1 MGHCVMDPH
10 DSSPKHSRNP
20 ANAGSATNDSS
31 GPANPDDAELGAPLP
46 GNKQPLPPRLQ
57 GLVDRIRREAER
69 LADDPPSRGDL
80 KILARTL
87 DELRRAFRVFRP
99 YRKLRKVAV
108 FGSARTTADH
118 ATYRQAVEF
127 GRKMAEQ
134 GWLVVTG
141 AASGIMEAGH
151 RGAGRDRA
159 MGLNIILPFAQ
170 DDNPVIAGDAK
181 LVHMRYFFTRKLMF
195 VKESHAMC
203 LLPGGF
209 GTLDEGLEVLTLLQ
223 TGKRDMVPVVL
234 LDEPGGDYW
243 QGFHRFVH
251 DYLLEREMIDPEDLA
266 LYRLTDRVD
275 EAVEEIVGFF
285 RVYHSM
291 RYVGQQLVFR
301 LNHPLDQA
309 LLEQINDSFGDL
321 LTEGRFRQQGPL
333 PEERDQP
340 DLANLPRLV
349 FPFNRRTFGRLR
361 QLIDFLNRHG
371 RENEPPRPKR
381 VY

>member
-1 MGHCVMDPH
+1 MGKHFTDQNGG
-10 DSSPKHSRNP
+10 SSQSRPKPARLGETTGELTDQTGAAGAGVDGEQLGGKRRRLSR
-20 ANAGSATNDSS
+20 
-31 GPANPDDAELGAPLP
+31 
-46 GNKQPLPPRLQ
+46 RVR
-57 GLVDRIRREAER
+57 GLLDRIREDAER

-80 KILARTL
+80 KIIARTL
-87 DELRRAFRVFRP
+87 DELPRAFRVFRP

-108 FGSARTTADH
+108 FGSARTAPDRP
-118 ATYRQAVEF
+118 AYQQAVQF

-134 GWLVVTG
+134 GWFVVTG

-151 RGAGRDRA
+151 LGAGRDRA

-209 GTLDEGLEVLTLLQ
+209 GTLDEGLELLTLLQ
-223 TGKRDMVPVVL
+223 TGKRDIVPVVM

-243 QGFHRFVH
+243 QGFHRFVQR
-251 DYLLEREMIDPEDLA
+251 YLLERGMIDPEDPA
-266 LYRLTDRVD
+266 LYHVTDQVD
-275 EAVEEIVGFF
+275 EAVQEIVGFF

-291 RYVGQQLVFR
+291 RYVGRHLVLR
-301 LNHPLDQA
+301 LNHPLDNT
-309 LLEQINDSFGDL
+309 LLERINDLFGDL
-321 LTEGRFRQQGPL
+321 LSEGRFCQQGPL

-340 DLANLPRLV
+340 DLAQLPRLV
-349 FPFNRRTFGRLR
+349 FSFNRRAFGRLR
-361 QLIDFLNRHG
+361 QLIDFINLNG
-371 RENEPPRPKR
+371 R
-381 VY
+381 